1 MPKGPL
7 IEDPDKRTLVIAI
20 AMGLLLAIA
29 LGLAYVITS
38 ATLGF

>member
-7 IEDPDKRTLVIAI
+7 IQDRVKREVVVAI
-20 AMGLLLAIA
+20 AMGLLLVLSLTAAA
-29 LGLAYVITS
+29 LLTG

>member
-7 IEDPDKRTLVIAI
+7 IEDPFKRQVAIAI
-20 AMGLLLAIA
+20 GMGLLLVASLSGAA
-29 LGLAYVITS
+29 LITG